1 MATAGSLSALKEIS
15 AQNRRQYGKSERT
28 QKSYMTY
35 VQKGKAWLTENTER
49 LRKGLKDGEDSVDG
63 VNVSLWESAFDYP
76 PNKYSASAL
85 ELFLTKRCFEDNL
98 GQSTAELIQ
107 AAFADYWDNM

>member
-1 MATAGSLSALKEIS
+1 
-15 AQNRRQYGKSERT
+15 
-28 QKSYMTY
+28 MTY

-107 AAFADYWDNM
+107 AAFVLTSAGTRTAAMRSSTCMTRERGL